1 MNLIRHIPF
10 LLALLALATSAPV
23 LADAK
28 RGKELHDQYCI
39 GCHANMTGGKPE
51 LLYTRHDRRVKDLA
65 GLRRQVRRCEQ
76 NLELKWFDEDL
87 NSVVEYLNSS
97 YYHF

>member
-1 MNLIRHIPF
+1 MNTAKHILLF
-10 LLALLALATSAPV
+10 LALTASAPA
-23 LADAK
+23 LADAS
-28 RGKELHDQYCI
+28 RGKALHEQYCI

-51 LLYTRHDRRVKDLA
+51 LLYTRSDRRVRDLA

-76 NLELKWFDEDL
+76 NLELKWFEDDID
-87 NSVVEYLNSS
+87 SVVEFLNSS